1 MYIALISLQELLKAS
16 FQGFEC
22 VLFLSHLTY
31 TPRTSLRKLFV
42 MEFLWRDWW
51 VLSGLFLCVTLRIRI
66 SRHVANSCRNVYE
79 FAFAIRKFEAVSF
92 ISSTAAQIVDVHSS
106 QRS

>member
-1 MYIALISLQELLKAS
+1 MSVSHPSKCGSRWVTAM
-16 FQGFEC
+16 
-22 VLFLSHLTY
+22 VLES
-31 TPRTSLRKLFV
+31 
-42 MEFLWRDWW
+42 
-51 VLSGLFLCVTLRIRI
+51 SGLFLCVTLHIRI